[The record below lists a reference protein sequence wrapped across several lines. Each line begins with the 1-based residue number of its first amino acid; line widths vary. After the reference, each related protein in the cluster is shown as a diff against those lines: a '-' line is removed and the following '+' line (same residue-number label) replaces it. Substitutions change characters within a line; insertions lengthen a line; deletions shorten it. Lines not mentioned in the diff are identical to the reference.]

1 MQPAQRMEP
10 FSRHSY
16 EPNQYSPNRRNPNR
30 HEKAGQS
37 LQRVCRPAVCKVLES
52 SILQFD
58 ALSVTVPLRAVVGA
72 QNQDAFHQSPDACDG
87 WADDE
92 NPADD
97 GQQQLCHGLAGVAQ
111 VEVVHAEAA
120 RGRCQADRL
129 PVSTSGRI
137 RPVRR
142 AGRMPAAARRRA
154 GYRRIGCKTGPR
166 SLAVR
171 SSLGCNPAGRKRCW
185 GHTPGLPAD
194 RTTAAQIG
202 QAGTAG
208 HTDRTGC
215 TMRRSDHI
223 PEQRAWPAEP
233 AGYRREPYRMPGPE
247 SPADRMT
254 AERSGPTVRAGHTG
268 CMRKRS
274 DRTPE
279 RQARP
284 AERAECMRRSSDRMR
299 GFRLRLRMVHLRIVL
314 LWNVRLVVVGT
325 GCVIRRWIVDLTG
338 TIEIGVV
345 ITHVSTISQSLPV
358 IGRLPLARTPKN
370 P

>member
-1 MQPAQRMEP
+1 
-10 FSRHSY
+10 
-16 EPNQYSPNRRNPNR
+16 
-30 HEKAGQS
+30 
-37 LQRVCRPAVCKVLES
+37 
-52 SILQFD
+52 
-58 ALSVTVPLRAVVGA
+58 
-72 QNQDAFHQSPDACDG
+72 
-87 WADDE
+87 
-92 NPADD
+92 
-97 GQQQLCHGLAGVAQ
+97 
-111 VEVVHAEAA
+111 
-120 RGRCQADRL
+120 
-129 PVSTSGRI
+129 
-137 RPVRR
+137 
-142 AGRMPAAARRRA
+142 MPAAARRQA

-254 AERSGPTVRAGHTG
+254 AERTGPTVRSGHTG

-299 GFRLRLRMVHLRIVL
+299 GFPAATPDGSSAHRSVVECTVGCSRPGLRYPTLD
-314 LWNVRLVVVGT
+314 
-325 GCVIRRWIVDLTG
+325 C
-338 TIEIGVV
+338 
-345 ITHVSTISQSLPV
+345 
-358 IGRLPLARTPKN
+358 
-370 P
+370 